1 MFCKNC
7 GTEIN
12 EGTVF
17 CSNCG
22 AKIENVDIPVE
33 TSVNLQKKKNNKT
46 IGMVVSVL
54 VAVAVIIGLGSLVKA
69 IFFADN
75 YEDVA
80 RKYITSVTNCD
91 LHKAYDYCIF
101 DMDKYFD
108 EYVKI
113 YCDDYDISTAEFYEK
128 YEQYEDEYDIT
139 VDSYNDILDCL
150 EIEMKENFDDEYGD
164 YTISVKVVDANELTR
179 RELSD
184 AVEYAREYF
193 EDMAYPYEVELDFD
207 DYIDEDKI
215 KKGYEVDVKMT
226 IDGED
231 DYDSD
236 TVTLT
241 LVKYKGKWKVL
252 TLDAID
258 IDG

>member
-54 VAVAVIIGLGSLVKA
+54 VAVAVIIGLGSLVKT

-80 RKYITSVTNCD
+80 CKYTLAELNFDYNNANKYTILDEVKISNDYWENYCESNDTSMSEMFEDFEDETGITVKN
-91 LHKAYDYCIF
+91 LNGIF
-101 DMDKYFD
+101 DYF
-108 EYVKI
+108 
-113 YCDDYDISTAEFYEK
+113 
-128 YEQYEDEYDIT
+128 
-139 VDSYNDILDCL
+139 
-150 EIEMKENFDDEYGD
+150 KENRNEYLEDRYGD
-164 YTISVKVVDANELTR
+164 YTVSVKVVDSNELTR

-184 AVEYAREYF
+184 EIDDIIDDFEYCVDDEF
-193 EDMAYPYEVELDFD
+193 DFD
-207 DYIDEDKI
+207 DYIDENKI
-215 KKGYEVDVKMT
+215 KKGYEVEVKIT

-236 TVTLT
+236 TETLT
-241 LVKYKGKWKVL
+241 VVKYKGKWKIL
-252 TLDAID
+252 TIDLLDSLM
-258 IDG
+258 